1 MRISPFYESVEVRA
15 KYYPP
20 PTVALV
26 FGDLEITWKEF
37 YERINRVGNALRM
50 LGLRK
55 GDKCAFL
62 FHNSPEFLEI
72 NLAIQAVGA
81 VPVPVNYRYVK
92 GELQFVLDNSDAKGF
107 LFEADY
113 LPLVEEIRSE
123 LPHIGFYIVQRGSWG
138 KKPGGSP
145 PPGFLEYEE
154 VVQAASPRGIHTP
167 VNPENLAV
175 ICYTGGTT
183 GRSKGVMLSYH
194 NFIANQQQLSALLF
208 SLLPPVADLNNDAF
222 AKNEVERKLQES
234 LGNVIGP
241 FARIFQNPEMADKVI
256 VFELQLGGPIDPP
269 PLSMALR
276 EGKVKVMSG
285 KPDRYDLRFLLRL
298 DDPQDFTNL
307 TIYPATPKGKLVL
320 LPKLLM
326 MFLSG
331 RIKIQGSTRNILALF
346 RRRSG
351 GDAPPPR
358 RRKEPNGS
366 KGSNRAMPL
375 PPLFHLASY
384 ALWLTFLVHQKGAT
398 VFPVNP
404 SFDPEEVLSLIER
417 ENVTWVFMVPTMW
430 KMILDYPGIG
440 KHDLSSVHVCLT
452 GAALLT
458 DKYKKKMLA
467 AFPNAL
473 VMDAFGQTEMAPVT
487 TVKVDGVADEVKD
500 RSVGQLLTG
509 VEARILGERGEE
521 LPVGEVGEL
530 CYKSESLMRGY
541 YKDDEKTR
549 EVIDSGG
556 WFHSGDLAYRGEDG
570 EIYIVERKQE
580 CINCGGEKIFP
591 LEVEEVIQSHPK
603 VDSVCVIGVPDEQWG
618 ETCRAVVVV
627 KAGEA
632 APDPGEI
639 IDWCK
644 DKIAGYKKPKSVVF
658 TDSLPLSPV
667 GKVLRAK
674 IKEAFGLPGA

>member
-20 PTVALV
+20 DTVAMV
-26 FGDLEITWKEF
+26 FGDLEITWKTF
-37 YERINRVGNALRM
+37 YERINRMGNALRK
-50 LGLRK
+50 LGLTR

-72 NLAIQAVGA
+72 NLAIQALGA

-92 GELQFVLDNSDAKGF
+92 GELQYVLENSDSKGF

-113 LPLVEEIRSE
+113 LPMVEELRPE
-123 LPHIGFYIVQRGSWG
+123 LPKIDFFIAQRGSWG
-138 KKPGGSP
+138 TPPGTP
-145 PPGFLEYEE
+145 PPAGMLEYEE
-154 VVQAASPRGIHTP
+154 VMADSSPRGINVP
-167 VNPENLAV
+167 VSPEDLAV

-194 NFIANQQQLSALLF
+194 NFIANQQQLSSLLF
-208 SLLPPVADLNNDAF
+208 SLLPPVAELDREQYAR
-222 AKNEVERKLQES
+222 NEVERKLQES

-241 FARIFQNPEMADKVI
+241 FAGIFQNPEMAEKII

-269 PLSMALR
+269 PLTMALR
-276 EGKVKVMSG
+276 EGKVKGMSG
-285 KPDRYDLRFLLRL
+285 KPEGYDLRFLLRL

-307 TIYPATPKGKLVL
+307 TIYPSTPKGKLVL
-320 LPKLLM
+320 LPKLLHM
-326 MFLSG
+326 LLTG
-331 RIKIQGSTRNILALF
+331 RIKIQGNTSDILRLF

-351 GDAPPPR
+351 PAPRPPKPR
-358 RRKEPNGS
+358 RRTKA

-404 SFDPEEVLSLIER
+404 KFDPEEVLTLIER
-417 ENVTWVFMVPTMW
+417 ENVTWAFMVPTMW
-430 KMILDYPGIG
+430 KMVLDYPDIG
-440 KHDLSSVHVCLT
+440 RFDLKSVHVCLT

-473 VMDAFGQTEMAPVT
+473 LMDAFGQTEMAPVT

-500 RSVGQLLTG
+500 RSVGRLLTG
-509 VEARILGERGEE
+509 VEARIVNDQGEE
-521 LPVGEVGEL
+521 VPVGEVGEL
-530 CYKSESLMRGY
+530 CYKSDSLMRGY
-541 YKDDEKTR
+541 YKDEEKTQQ
-549 EVIDSGG
+549 VIDSAG
-556 WFHSGDLAYRGEDG
+556 WFHSGDLAYRGDDG

-580 CINCGGEKIFP
+580 CISTGGEKIFP
-591 LEVEEVIQSHPK
+591 LEVEEVIQTHPK

-618 ETCRAVVVV
+618 ESCRAVVVP
-627 KAGEA
+627 KPGESIA
-632 APDPGEI
+632 SEEI

-644 DKIAGYKKPKSVVF
+644 DKIAGYKKPRTVVF
-658 TDSLPLSPV
+658 ADALPLSPV

-674 IKEAFGLPGA
+674 IKETFGKPSA